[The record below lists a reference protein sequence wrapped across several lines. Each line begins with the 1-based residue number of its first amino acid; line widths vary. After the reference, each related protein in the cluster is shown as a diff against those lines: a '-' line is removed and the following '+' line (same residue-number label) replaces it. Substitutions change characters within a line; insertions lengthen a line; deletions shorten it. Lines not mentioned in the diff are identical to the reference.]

1 MCGATFAER
10 IHDRQNAYGRLEK
23 PLSMNT
29 TKRRGGPRPGSGRPA
44 GPETVTLAVR
54 VLPETADYIR
64 RNAALAGVSYGAYV
78 DCVVE
83 RARLPQTR
91 IEKRLKKSFDG

>member
-1 MCGATFAER
+1 
-10 IHDRQNAYGRLEK
+10 
-23 PLSMNT
+23 
-29 TKRRGGPRPGSGRPA
+29 
-44 GPETVTLAVR
+44 VTLAVR